1 MGSHFT
7 CKTHTFIQA
16 KHGVFAWAGRDSD
29 DHLIKHLCSTLN
41 QIQMPVGDGVKSAG
55 VNYPGKTFL
64 AHNPLLI
71 NQGSGLI
78 LTKSLTFTY
87 EVGMMRTQNFTP
99 YRAQ

>member
-1 MGSHFT
+1 MTVS
-7 CKTHTFIQA
+7 
-16 KHGVFAWAGRDSD
+16 
-29 DHLIKHLCSTLN
+29 
-41 QIQMPVGDGVKSAG
+41 DGVKSAR
-55 VNYPGKTFL
+55 VNHSGKTFL

-87 EVGMMRTQNFTP
+87 EVGMMSTQNFTP

>member
-1 MGSHFT
+1 M
-7 CKTHTFIQA
+7 
-16 KHGVFAWAGRDSD
+16 
-29 DHLIKHLCSTLN
+29 
-41 QIQMPVGDGVKSAG
+41 
-55 VNYPGKTFL
+55 

-87 EVGMMRTQNFTP
+87 EVGMMSTQNFTP